1 MDENSTLIQRFEQAV
16 SAFDSG
22 DAYSALNELV
32 ALYQEGFHREEI
44 LTFLNEVSYEPN
56 AAEMKANFEKNCAA
70 LAHYPFVQ
78 GFTPPPFEALSFR
91 IYPVSAE
98 EFFVFNPSAET
109 FGERMVFEK
118 DPSFDCCLKYFDE
131 QRVFQNETNVSK
143 LAYLNRNIRASEAIG
158 FENHIYLHYDEPDR
172 FYALLLISDWSNL
185 LAEKKFVVCIGKDSF
200 LNPEDFCARF
210 QVSYENCTP
219 QPPSISEISRMI
231 FGWKIANVS
240 GTSFLADIL
249 DYHPRLLTIPDCF
262 FNDFYPYYTKY
273 LQGKKTKEVV
283 KHLCQLDHT
292 APEKS
297 LFHAVTTSQSLSAAN
312 LSENVLEEL
321 NRVDANELLNKT
333 GELLADCEIPT
344 AREWITAIYLAFS
357 LCHGRTFTQRVTPAV
372 FMYPHDDMFFLA
384 GVERERVKFYLD
396 TVCSFDDYKAIAII
410 RDPVT
415 QAGSVIRF
423 MTETHPEAKNEKG
436 ERVFY
441 PFYSLAFGSL
451 VPKDYFFRN
460 DHALWK
466 QIRVVRFEDL
476 KLNPKATLKSLT
488 DFLDLTDCDTL
499 YKTTWCGLSRAGV
512 STDGSSFE
520 GFDPA
525 PIYNSHAKY
534 LSVFDKYRIELLL
547 ANLMKYYGYRAVYY
561 DGQPFSEEEKYALMK
576 FPFRCDDIEIAATE
590 SQRKELWNYSMQ
602 LVGMSI
608 FFYSACEH
616 TPVKIPDFPF
626 EFEPIP
632 WLKPDEELLV
642 EPLYE
647 TRTQ

>member
-22 DAYSALNELV
+22 DAYSALNEFV

-56 AAEMKANFEKNCAA
+56 VAEMKANFENNCAA

-78 GFTPPPFEALSFR
+78 GFAPRPFEALSFR

-249 DYHPRLLTIPDCF
+249 DFHPQLLTIPDCF
-262 FNDFYPYYTKY
+262 FNDFYPYYMKY
-273 LQGKKTKEVV
+273 LSGKKVKEVV
-283 KHLCQLDHT
+283 RHFCSLRDE
-292 APEKS
+292 APEHS
-297 LFHAVTTSQSLSAAN
+297 LFYSITHKLHNGVSDELFQ
-312 LSENVLEEL
+312 EL
-321 NRVDANELLNKT
+321 NRISTDELLKKT
-333 GELLADCEIPT
+333 GELLFDCEIPT

-357 LCHGRTFTQRVTPAV
+357 LCHGRTFTQRVIPAV

-384 GVERERVKFYLD
+384 GVERNRVNFYLD
-396 TVCSFDDYKAIAII
+396 TVCSFPDYKAIAII

-423 MTETHPEAKNEKG
+423 MTETHPQAKNEQG
-436 ERVFY
+436 ERQLD
-441 PFYSLAFGSL
+441 PFYCMAFGSL
-451 VPKDYFFRN
+451 LPKDYFFRT
-460 DHALWK
+460 DHVLFGH
-466 QIRVVRFEDL
+466 ISVVRFEDL
-476 KLNPKATLKSLT
+476 KLNPKASLESLT
-488 DFLDLTDCDTL
+488 DFLDLSSSDIL
-499 YKTTWCGLSRAGV
+499 YKTTWCGLSRSGIA
-512 STDGSSFE
+512 TDGRSFE
-520 GFDPA
+520 GFDPS
-525 PIYNSHAKY
+525 PIYNDHARY
-534 LSVFDKYRIELLL
+534 LSTFDKYRIEMTLYQ
-547 ANLMKYYGYRAVYY
+547 LMLNYGYRPMYY
-561 DGQPFSEEEKYALMK
+561 EGEDFSNNQK
-576 FPFRCDDIEIAATE
+576 FILLQYPFRCE
-590 SQRKELWNYSMQ
+590 SIPLVLSDEERKHSREGALNLIKSS
-602 LVGMSI
+602 VI
-608 FFYSACEH
+608 FYSSASH
-616 TPVKIPDFPF
+616 TPVFINGFSHPF
-626 EFEPIP
+626 APIP
-632 WLKPDEELLV
+632 WLKPKPELL
-642 EPLYE
+642 EQPLYE
-647 TRTQ
+647 SRISTSK